1 MSPEQ
6 YLEQIR
12 TNINDFIDTDISRFG
27 PYDDLPGE
35 WNRWTS
41 SNPLGTVLTIDFF
54 GPGPLNL
61 QNGSVVSIVNTSDQ
75 WVFGTVYTPND
86 GYHPVSG
93 NRQFGVRTNDNGT
106 ATFYTRGVD
115 RISTDAMRAGN
126 FVADLFG
133 PSGFEQADALWT
145 SLFEEGI
152 AEDLGLPGP
161 SGVAFDST
169 LYRTDYDAVQDLVD
183 GDPNND
189 AAALNALGCE

>member
-1 MSPEQ
+1 VLDRLNTELGGEAFIQELEDADGATINMDLFEATVPLSALPEGMTPEA
-6 YLEQIR
+6 YLEHIR

-35 WNRWTS
+35 WDRWTS

-61 QNGSVVSIVNTSDQ
+61 QDGSVVSIVNTPDQ

-106 ATFYTRGVD
+106 ATIKSRMLCNRVLTR
-115 RISTDAMRAGN
+115 
-126 FVADLFG
+126 
-133 PSGFEQADALWT
+133 
-145 SLFEEGI
+145 SLDYAARG
-152 AEDLGLPGP
+152 
-161 SGVAFDST
+161 SGVVVGSGSAS
-169 LYRTDYDAVQDLVD
+169 ACS
-183 GDPNND
+183 
-189 AAALNALGCE
+189 A